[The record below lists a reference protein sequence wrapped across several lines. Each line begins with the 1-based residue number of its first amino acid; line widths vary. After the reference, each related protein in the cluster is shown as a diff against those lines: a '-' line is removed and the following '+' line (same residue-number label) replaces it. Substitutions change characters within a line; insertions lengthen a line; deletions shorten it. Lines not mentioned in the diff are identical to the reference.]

1 MYIFY
6 FNFILIFYINLMLKK
21 INNHV
26 EISLLLYNSQQMG
39 IKTDVAQKSH

>member
-21 INNHV
+21 INNNV
-26 EISLLLYNSQQMG
+26 EISLLLYNPQQMG